1 MAISDYFSISNKT
14 SAKTEAVCGSTMT
27 TQSPVFPTL
36 LITEQVVKSNSFPSS
51 ALRSQGHL
59 PSLNEM
65 RWRMP
70 WMCFKDTNQ
79 EAALAPRYLACPVV
93 VADCRK

>member
-1 MAISDYFSISNKT
+1 MALSDYFTIITKT

-51 ALRSQGHL
+51 AFRSQGHL
-59 PSLNEM
+59 ASLDEM
-65 RWRMP
+65 RWRML
-70 WMCFKDTNQ
+70 WMCF
-79 EAALAPRYLACPVV
+79 
-93 VADCRK
+93 